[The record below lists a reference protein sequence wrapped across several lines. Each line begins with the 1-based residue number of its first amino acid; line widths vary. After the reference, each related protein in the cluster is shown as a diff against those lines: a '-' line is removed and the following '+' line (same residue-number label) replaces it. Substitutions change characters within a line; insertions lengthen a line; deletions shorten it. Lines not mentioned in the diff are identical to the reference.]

1 MDSLYDDADLYDL
14 VAPPDVAMERFYV
27 ETAGG
32 PGQRVLELACGSGR
46 FTAPL
51 AASGALVIGG
61 DLSETMLAR
70 ARITAAERGVSAEFV
85 QLDMRDFVLGRH
97 FDAIVIAANS
107 LMHLHTRD
115 DFARAFSTI
124 RQHLAPNGR
133 LLFDVFVP
141 SARLL
146 SLPAGQRELLG
157 VFRHPRLGEVTIE
170 ETIAY
175 NPVTQVMQ
183 ADWYWSTADHKDFLH
198 TPLELRQIFPQELPL
213 LVQTGGLR
221 LIDRYGDFD
230 RSPLTAGSRRQV
242 CVCGVA

>member
-70 ARITAAERGVSAEFV
+70 ARVAAAERGVSAEFV

-124 RQHLAPNGR
+124 RQHLAPGGR

-157 VFRHPRLGEVTIE
+157 VFPHPRLGEVTIE
-170 ETIAY
+170 EAISY
-175 NPVTQVMQ
+175 DPVTQVMQ
-183 ADWYWSTADHKDFLH
+183 ADWYWSTADHKDFRH

-213 LVQTGGLR
+213 LVETSGLQ
-221 LIDRYGDFD
+221 LIDRFGDFD

-242 CVCGVA
+242 CVCG

>member
-70 ARITAAERGVSAEFV
+70 ARVAAAERGVSAEFV

-124 RQHLAPNGR
+124 RQHLAPGGR

-157 VFRHPRLGEVTIE
+157 VFPHPRLGEVTIE
-170 ETIAY
+170 GTISY
-175 NPVTQVMQ
+175 DPITQVVQ
-183 ADWYWSTADHKDFLH
+183 TDWYWSTAERRDFRH

-242 CVCGVA
+242 CVCG